1 MSPSEATEKQI
12 ERYRRMS
19 GEQRLITEL
28 DLYELS
34 CQVPREGI
42 RHRYPNA
49 PPARSAIIS
58 DLLVDCRVEVE
69 VIAWRPLP
77 DARGK

>member
-49 PPARSAIIS
+49 MPEFIEEKLRERIRIGYAIESSA
-58 DLLVDCRVEVE
+58 E
-69 VIAWRPLP
+69 AWQ
-77 DARGK
+77 